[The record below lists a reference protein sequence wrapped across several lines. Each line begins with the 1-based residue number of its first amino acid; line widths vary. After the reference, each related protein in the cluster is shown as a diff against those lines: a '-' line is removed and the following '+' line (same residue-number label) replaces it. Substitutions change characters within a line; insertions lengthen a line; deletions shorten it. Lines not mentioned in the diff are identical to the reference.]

1 MDSACHG
8 PEQQD
13 DQEMPFHISMHQ
25 AHRSFLGFQGG
36 GEANVTFLLFTLWS
50 FSKLLMK
57 CFVAMT
63 KELIM

>member
-13 DQEMPFHISMHQ
+13 DVQEMPFHISIHQ

-36 GEANVTFLLFTLWS
+36 GEANVTFLIQSSALHVVELFQAIDEM
-50 FSKLLMK
+50 FCGNK
-57 CFVAMT
+57 
-63 KELIM
+63 